1 MNDHGQSMRLG
12 GAACLVPWLAGLFLA
27 FGVWPEARCPAQG
40 HGPTRVEIAP
50 VVQREVAPTIELVGT
65 VRPRLRTVV
74 SAEVSGLVVELPVD
88 EGARVTKGQ
97 LLCKLRDQPRRF
109 ARAEADARHAELAAV
124 VVERTAELSKARF
137 EDERTARLAEQN
149 RCSDK
154 ERHDAQADHA
164 AAQGRLDQARH
175 ALESQKAVADFLAS
189 QLVRT
194 EVRAPCDGYV
204 VAKYSEIGS
213 WVSEGG
219 GIVSLVDLST
229 VRVRLPVPENM
240 VAFAELGA
248 DARISIDALGRVYPG
263 KISRIIPYADERAR
277 TFPVEVDIAN
287 PTGELK
293 AGMFARGAMPSGP
306 RAERLI
312 VPKDAVVIRGST
324 SMVFVIR
331 DAESGQMA
339 MPLPVEI
346 VSELLD
352 KVAVRAEGLAAG
364 DQVVVR
370 GNESMFGPRPV
381 MAMPW
386 AGAPTTQPAE
396 DSRLSEGGLSRSSS
410 PARSTAVLDIEG
422 DDTTDGPRNADGAGR

>member
-1 MNDHGQSMRLG
+1 
-12 GAACLVPWLAGLFLA
+12 LASLLLLA
-27 FGVWPEARCPAQG
+27 FGAWPDGRCLAQG
-40 HGPTRVEIAP
+40 HGPTRVEVAT

-65 VRPRLRTVV
+65 LRPRLRTVV
-74 SAEVSGLVVELPVD
+74 SAEVSGLVAELPVD
-88 EGARVTKGQ
+88 EGDRVTKGQ
-97 LLCKLRDQPRRF
+97 LLCKLRDTPRRF
-109 ARAEADARHAELAAV
+109 AHAESVARRAELAAV
-124 VVERTAELSKARF
+124 LAERTAELSKARF
-137 EDERTARLAEQN
+137 EDERTARLWEQN
-149 RCSDK
+149 RCSGK

-175 ALESQKAVADFLAS
+175 ARESQKAVVDFLADE
-189 QLVRT
+189 LART
-194 EVRAPCDGYV
+194 EIRAPCDGYV

-213 WVSEGG
+213 WVREGG

-240 VAFAELGA
+240 IAFAELGA
-248 DARISIDALGRVYPG
+248 DARVSIEALGRVYTG

-287 PTGELK
+287 PTGALK

-331 DAESGQMA
+331 KAESGQMA
-339 MPLPVEI
+339 IPVPVEI
-346 VSELLD
+346 ISELLD
-352 KVAVRAEGLAAG
+352 MVAVRAEGLVAG

-381 MAMPW
+381 IAMPQ
-386 AGAPTTQPAE
+386 AGAPTTQPAG
-396 DSRLSEGGLSRSSS
+396 DVRLSEGGISRS
-410 PARSTAVLDIEG
+410 PATARSIAVLDLEG
-422 DDTTDGPRNADGAGR
+422 DDTTDGLPSADDAGR